1 MIAKDL
7 LEVDIP
13 TLSEVD
19 NGLKALSVM
28 ESAGVTDLP
37 VIQGENYIGLLS
49 ENALLEMADLEKPL
63 EDCRIHYLRP
73 HVHKDQHLFE
83 ILGLMFRFKLTVLP
97 VLGDEHQYLGCVLRN
112 RMLEHFCDLATV
124 KDPGAIIV
132 LEMRDSDYSISEI
145 SQIIESNNA
154 RILTLFVTKS
164 YSDETILWVTIKVNI
179 MDVSSI
185 VATFERY
192 TYKIKGIFNDDS
204 RVNDLYHDR
213 FEEFMKY
220 LDF

>member
-19 NGLKALSVM
+19 NGLKALSLM
-28 ESAGVTDLP
+28 ESVRITDLP
-37 VIQGENYIGLLS
+37 VIQGMNYIGLIS
-49 ENALLEMADLEKPL
+49 ENGVLELNDMESSFESL
-63 EDCRIHYLRP
+63 RMQFIRP
-73 HVHKDQHLFE
+73 HVHKDEHLFE
-83 ILGLMFRFKLTVLP
+83 ILGLMFRFRISILP
-97 VLGDEHQYLGCVLRN
+97 VLDDQHRYIGSIRRDTV
-112 RMLEHFCDLATV
+112 LEHFCDLATV
-124 KDPGAIIV
+124 KDPGALLV
-132 LEMRDSDYSISEI
+132 LEMPITDYSLTEI
-145 SQIIESNNA
+145 SQIVESNNA
-154 RILTLFVTKS
+154 KVLSLFVTKS
-164 YSDETILWVTIKVNI
+164 ESNNSIMWVTIKVNV

-192 TYKIKGIFNDDS
+192 TYKIKGVYNDDS